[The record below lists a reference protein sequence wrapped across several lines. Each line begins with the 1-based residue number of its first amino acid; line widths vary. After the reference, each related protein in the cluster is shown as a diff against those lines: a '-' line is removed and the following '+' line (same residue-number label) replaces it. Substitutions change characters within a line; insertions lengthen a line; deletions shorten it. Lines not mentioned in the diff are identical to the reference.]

1 MTDFEARALAESLGW
16 KASFCHMSGDFE
28 FSREGVTPVRLRVE
42 NLSSD
47 RLARML
53 KIALCRSVTPAESVS
68 ESPIKGTSTMTS
80 LYASLLKFQS
90 ANVPIH
96 KNCVANLGGG
106 RQYRYADLPSVLASI
121 KPALSD
127 CGLVLIQLVDG
138 GTLTTRI
145 MHAGTGEA
153 LESHFPLPL
162 DGLNWH
168 GIGSAVSYARRYALT
183 SLLGLAPDDDDDAV
197 STLPAKTP
205 TVAQRGNGGPVTALK
220 RDIPSSCPHCAE
232 PMSVGPRGSEY
243 CKPCW
248 QAKRNGYA
256 AYAKPAAHDYHS

>member
-1 MTDFEARALAESLGW
+1 MTDFEARSLAESVGW

-42 NLSSD
+42 GLSSD

-53 KIALCRSVTPAESVS
+53 KIAQSRSSTPAEGVPTKPGK
-68 ESPIKGTSTMTS
+68 ETKTAMS
-80 LYASLLKFQS
+80 LYKSLLKFQS

-145 MHAGTGEA
+145 MHADTGEA

-197 STLPAKTP
+197 STLPVKTP
-205 TVAQRGNGGPVTALK
+205 TAIQRGNGEPVVAAK
-220 RDIPSSCPHCAE
+220 RDLPAASCPHCSG
-232 PMSVGPRGSEY
+232 PMSVGPKGGSY
-243 CKPCW
+243 CPDCW
-248 QAKRNGYA
+248 KAKRNGYA
-256 AYAKPAAHDYHS
+256 SMADHS

>member
-1 MTDFEARALAESLGW
+1 MTDHEARALAASIGW

-28 FSREGVTPVRLRVE
+28 FTREGVGPVRLRVE

-53 KIALCRSVTPAESVS
+53 KIAQSRSSTPAEGVPTNPLK
-68 ESPIKGTSTMTS
+68 ETSTVAS

-96 KNCVANLGGG
+96 KNCTANLGGG

-127 CGLVLIQLVDG
+127 SGLVLVQFVDG
-138 GTLTTRI
+138 GTLTTRVV
-145 MHAGTGEA
+145 HAASGEA

-197 STLPAKTP
+197 STLPDKTP
-205 TVAQRGNGGPVTALK
+205 AVIQRGNGEPVATAK
-220 RDIPSSCPHCAE
+220 RCEHCNNAME
-232 PMSVGPRGSEY
+232 VGPNTGQLFCRD
-243 CKPCW
+243 CFK
-248 QAKRNGYA
+248 AKRNGYRSMA
-256 AYAKPAAHDYHS
+256 TN